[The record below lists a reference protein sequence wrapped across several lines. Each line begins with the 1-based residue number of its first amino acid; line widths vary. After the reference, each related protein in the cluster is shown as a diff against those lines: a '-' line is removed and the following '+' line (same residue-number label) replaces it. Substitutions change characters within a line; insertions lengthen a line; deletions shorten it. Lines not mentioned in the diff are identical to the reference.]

1 MGHFYLF
8 LVIFVQRRF
17 FPKKSSSV
25 THNLTL
31 VLDTML
37 SFKKTNGP
45 NPRKLPDRR
54 RNKTTD
60 RRMERRKDGPTQIHR
75 TLPTTTVYPVNEIL
89 ITFSSSVVGENFAVS
104 SIIFLHA
111 TDNLIQKTEKLG

>member
-1 MGHFYLF
+1 
-8 LVIFVQRRF
+8 
-17 FPKKSSSV
+17 
-25 THNLTL
+25 
-31 VLDTML
+31 ML

-54 RNKTTD
+54 RNKTTN
-60 RRMERRKDGPTQIHR
+60 RRMERRKDEPTQIHR

-104 SIIFLHA
+104 GIIFLHA
-111 TDNLIQKTEKLG
+111 TDNLIQKTEK